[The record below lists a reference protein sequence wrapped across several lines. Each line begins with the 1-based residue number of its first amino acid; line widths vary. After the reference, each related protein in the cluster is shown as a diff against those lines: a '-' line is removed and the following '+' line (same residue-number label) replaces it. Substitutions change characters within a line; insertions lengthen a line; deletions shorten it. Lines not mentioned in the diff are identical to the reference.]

1 MPLTQRNEELLLTL
15 KVSAP
20 DIQPEGFKTLQ
31 DEVDGHIKDRRKIL
45 DRLAEAQAELGKLQ
59 RKLKHLPKDRELK
72 AMHKAL
78 VIESTDLKDE
88 SDDLTKLIDQLQLK
102 LHETV
107 MKKQRAEIEAESRED
122 SQQFII
128 PDSDPLVRAQIL
140 SAIAE
145 NLQYQLVSGKKWYR
159 NLINQ
164 VTKRQDSGETLDTD
178 AVNPEISN
186 SKIDQLDALRV
197 KRRYI
202 QVLRLSVERAFYKA
216 MEDLPEN
223 APFRPKLMRR
233 SDEELE
239 AWLESRAAGRRQAA
253 QAQRDEVAAA
263 SQRLADAED
272 GLYVACIKPA

>member
-1 MPLTQRNEELLLTL
+1 MPLTQRNEELLATL